1 MRAAELFVKCLE
13 NEGAPYVF
21 GVPGEENLDVMDA
34 LLDSSLRFI
43 QTRHEQGAAFMAD
56 VQGRL
61 TGRASVCLATLGP
74 GATNLVTGVA
84 DAHLDRSPLVAVTGQ
99 AGTDRLHK
107 ESHQVLDL
115 VALFDPITKY
125 SQQLVSPEVIP
136 EVVRKAFKLAQTEKL
151 GATHIDFPEDIA
163 KLPAEGEPLLVQ
175 QPYDAEPREAQLD
188 RAAALI
194 NAGKRPVIIAGN
206 GVIRGAASAA
216 LRRFVEATNIPVA
229 NTFMAKGVVPYTD
242 PRSLMAV
249 GLQARDYVSYAIAEA
264 DVVVTVGYDLIEYP
278 PERWNP
284 DRNKTIVHIDRS
296 PAEVDAC
303 YIVGVGIV
311 ADLSIALDE
320 LAKKIEARE
329 LPEIVPKLRELIL
342 AEQEEGGRHDAFPL
356 TPQRVLHDVRAVMG
370 ANDILVSDVGAHKMW
385 VGRLFPSLEP
395 NTCII
400 SNGFASMGI
409 ALPGAIGAKLLYPD
423 RRVLALNGDGGFLM
437 NSQEM
442 ETAVRAQAN
451 IVVLVWR
458 DETFGLIKWKQMS
471 QFGRP
476 SHIDFGNPDFVQYA
490 RSFGW
495 AAERVDAASELVPA
509 LEAAFEA
516 GRPALVDVPVDATE
530 NLKLTERLESFV
542 LG

>member
-1 MRAAELFVKCLE
+1 
-13 NEGAPYVF
+13 
-21 GVPGEENLDVMDA
+21 
-34 LLDSSLRFI
+34 
-43 QTRHEQGAAFMAD
+43 
-56 VQGRL
+56 
-61 TGRASVCLATLGP
+61 
-74 GATNLVTGVA
+74 
-84 DAHLDRSPLVAVTGQ
+84 
-99 AGTDRLHK
+99 
-107 ESHQVLDL
+107 
-115 VALFDPITKY
+115 
-125 SQQLVSPEVIP
+125 
-136 EVVRKAFKLAQTEKL
+136 
-151 GATHIDFPEDIA
+151 
-163 KLPAEGEPLLVQ
+163 
-175 QPYDAEPREAQLD
+175 
-188 RAAALI
+188 
-194 NAGKRPVIIAGN
+194 
-206 GVIRGAASAA
+206 
-216 LRRFVEATNIPVA
+216 
-229 NTFMAKGVVPYTD
+229 
-242 PRSLMAV
+242 
-249 GLQARDYVSYAIAEA
+249 
-264 DVVVTVGYDLIEYP
+264 
-278 PERWNP
+278 
-284 DRNKTIVHIDRS
+284 
-296 PAEVDAC
+296 
-303 YIVGVGIV
+303 
-311 ADLSIALDE
+311 
-320 LAKKIEARE
+320 
-329 LPEIVPKLRELIL
+329 
-342 AEQEEGGRHDAFPL
+342 
-356 TPQRVLHDVRAVMG
+356 MG

-495 AAERVDAASELVPA
+495 AAERVDAASELAPA

-516 GRPALVDVPVDATE
+516 GRPALVDVPVDASE